1 MRRRIIFTISI
12 AFLLCTTHSGLA
24 QQVGEKEESRQ
35 DPHQE
40 AIVDCAKVG
49 VRSAKSKV
57 FASPDCKSSA
67 YVETIAE
74 TLPNGGCV
82 NQSSLYLK
90 FDGESAFRLVVLQS
104 PEEMQ
109 LGNNFIFIDWSP
121 DSRYILFEA

>member
-1 MRRRIIFTISI
+1 MPRRIIFTISI

-74 TLPNGGCV
+74 TLPNGGLR
-82 NQSSLYLK
+82 QSIQPLFEIRWSVGFPARGSPKSRGDATRKQVYIH
-90 FDGESAFRLVVLQS
+90 RLVTRLA
-104 PEEMQ
+104 
-109 LGNNFIFIDWSP
+109 LHLI
-121 DSRYILFEA
+121 